1 VGSTILY
8 GHAGESTAAGSHL
21 AEVAVLLSQSER
33 RGIPAE
39 EIARVW
45 RSKVKDIPGAESVTI
60 ISELVRFGADIDI
73 RLAHEDFTVLETT
86 KEKIKTTLAQYPGVN
101 DIADNYTR
109 GKRELKLKLKP
120 EARTLGITEED
131 LGRQLRSAFYGA
143 EALRMRKKKPR

>member
-1 VGSTILY
+1 M
-8 GHAGESTAAGSHL
+8 
-21 AEVAVLLSQSER
+21 
-33 RGIPAE
+33 
-39 EIARVW
+39 W

-60 ISELVRFGADIDI
+60 ISELVRFGADVDI
-73 RLAHEDFTVLETT
+73 RLAHEDFSVLETS
-86 KEKIKTTLAQYPGVN
+86 KEKIKTALAQYPGVN

-143 EALRMRKKKPR
+143 EALRIQRGRNEVKVMVRYPERERRSLTRSTGQTGRGF